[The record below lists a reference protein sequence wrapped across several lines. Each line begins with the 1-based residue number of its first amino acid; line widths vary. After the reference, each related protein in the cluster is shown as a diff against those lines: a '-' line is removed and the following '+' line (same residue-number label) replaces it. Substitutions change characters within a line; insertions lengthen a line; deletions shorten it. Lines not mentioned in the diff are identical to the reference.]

1 MNKNLLEYLSKS
13 SMAAKKQHKE
23 GIFLDNVHIF
33 IKDQI
38 IGDVNLNNVLKKVKN
53 SIPLH
58 LFGGLDAIYVGQFKE
73 LQQREVNAAFMDG
86 ALYIS
91 NIQQDEESMLEDII
105 HEVAHSLEELSTFSM
120 YRDDSIYDEFIAK
133 RLKLESILK
142 SNGYNITKQNFT
154 KLEYDV
160 KFDKYLYE
168 EVGYPALHTMTV
180 NLFCSPYGATS
191 IREYFANGFE
201 FYFVKDRQLV
211 RKISPQL
218 YKKLVEVEKGEFSQE
233 DVDNTDY

>member
-1 MNKNLLEYLSKS
+1 MNKSLLEYLSKS

-23 GIFLDNVHIF
+23 GVFLNNIHVF

-38 IGDVNLNNVLKKVKN
+38 IGDVNLENVLKKVKN

-58 LFGGLDAIYVGQFKE
+58 LFNGLDAIYVGQFKE
-73 LQQREVNAAFMDG
+73 LQQKEVNAAFMDG

-91 NIQQDEESMLEDII
+91 NVQQDEESMLEDLV
-105 HEVAHSLEELSTFSM
+105 HEIAHSLEEIAHFNM
-120 YRDDSIYDEFIAK
+120 YQDDSIYDEFLSK
-133 RLKLESILK
+133 RLKLQSILE
-142 SNGYNITKQNFT
+142 SNGYNTSKQSFSS
-154 KLEYDV
+154 LEYTE

-201 FYFVKDRQLV
+201 FYFVKNRELV

-218 YKKLVEVEKGEFSQE
+218 YKKLIEVEKGDFSTE
-233 DVDNTDY
+233 DTEDMSY

>member
-1 MNKNLLEYLSKS
+1 
-13 SMAAKKQHKE
+13 MAAKKQHKE
-23 GIFLDNVHIF
+23 GVFLNNIHVF

-38 IGDVNLNNVLKKVKN
+38 IGDVNLENVLKKVKN

-58 LFGGLDAIYVGQFKE
+58 LFNGLDAIYVGQFKE
-73 LQQREVNAAFMDG
+73 LQQKEVNAAFMDG

-91 NIQQDEESMLEDII
+91 NVQQDEESMLEDLV
-105 HEVAHSLEELSTFSM
+105 HEIAHSLEEIAHFNM
-120 YRDDSIYDEFIAK
+120 YQDDSIYDEFLAK
-133 RLKLESILK
+133 RLKLQSILE
-142 SNGYNITKQNFT
+142 SNGYNTLKQNFSS
-154 KLEYDV
+154 LEYTE

-201 FYFVKDRQLV
+201 FYFVKNRELV
-211 RKISPQL
+211 RKVSPQL
-218 YKKLVEVEKGEFSQE
+218 YKKLIEVEKGEFSTE
-233 DVDNTDY
+233 DTEDMSY

>member
-1 MNKNLLEYLSKS
+1 MNKSLLEYLSKS

-23 GIFLDNVHIF
+23 GIFLDNIFIF
-33 IKDQI
+33 IKDHI
-38 IGDVNLNNVLKKVKN
+38 IGDVNLDNVLKKVKN

-73 LQQREVNAAFMDG
+73 LQQKEVNAAFMDG

-91 NIQQDEESMLEDII
+91 NIQQDEESMIEDIV
-105 HEVAHSLEELSTFSM
+105 HEIAHSLEEVAHYNM
-120 YRDDSIYDEFIAK
+120 YQDDSIYDEFLAK
-133 RLKLESILK
+133 RMKLQSILESN
-142 SNGYNITKQNFT
+142 SYNTSKQNFT

-201 FYFVKDRQLV
+201 FYFVKNRQLV
-211 RKISPQL
+211 RKVSPQL
-218 YKKLVEVEKGEFSQE
+218 YKKLIEVEKGDFSE
-233 DVDNTDY
+233 DDTEELMY

>member
-1 MNKNLLEYLSKS
+1 
-13 SMAAKKQHKE
+13 MAAKKQHKE

-233 DVDNTDY
+233 NVDNTDY

>member
-1 MNKNLLEYLSKS
+1 
-13 SMAAKKQHKE
+13 MAAKKQHKE
-23 GIFLDNVHIF
+23 GVFLNNIHVF

-38 IGDVNLNNVLKKVKN
+38 IGDVNLENVLKKVKN

-58 LFGGLDAIYVGQFKE
+58 LFNGLDAIYVGQFKE
-73 LQQREVNAAFMDG
+73 LQQKEVNAAFMDG

-91 NIQQDEESMLEDII
+91 NVQQDEESMLEDLV
-105 HEVAHSLEELSTFSM
+105 HEIAHSLEEIAHFNM
-120 YRDDSIYDEFIAK
+120 YQDDSIYDEFLSK
-133 RLKLESILK
+133 RLKLQSILE
-142 SNGYNITKQNFT
+142 SNGYNTSKQSFSS
-154 KLEYDV
+154 LEYTE

-201 FYFVKDRQLV
+201 FYFVKNRELV

-218 YKKLVEVEKGEFSQE
+218 YKKLIEVEKGDFSTE
-233 DVDNTDY
+233 DTEDMSY

>member
-1 MNKNLLEYLSKS
+1 
-13 SMAAKKQHKE
+13 MAAKKQHKE

-73 LQQREVNAAFMDG
+73 LQQKEVNAAFMDG

-91 NIQQDEESMLEDII
+91 NIQQDEESMLEDIV
-105 HEVAHSLEELSTFSM
+105 HEVAHSLEELSTFSR
-120 YRDDSIYDEFIAK
+120 YRDDSIYDEVIAK

-142 SNGYNITKQNFT
+142 SNGYNTTKQNFT

-168 EVGYPALHTMTV
+168 DVGYPALHTMTV

>member
-1 MNKNLLEYLSKS
+1 MKNNLLEYLSKS

-23 GIFLDNVHIF
+23 GIFLDNIHVF

-38 IGDVNLNNVLKKVKN
+38 IGDVEINNVLNKVKK

-58 LFGGLDAIYVGQFKE
+58 LFSGLDAIYVGQFKE

-91 NIQQDEESMLEDII
+91 NVQQDEETMLEDLI
-105 HEVAHSLEELSTFSM
+105 HEIAHSLEEIANFNM
-120 YRDDSIYDEFIAK
+120 YQDDSIYDEFLAK
-133 RLKLESILK
+133 RLRLQKILE
-142 SNGYNITKQNFT
+142 SNGYNTSKQNFT

-191 IREYFANGFE
+191 LREYFANGFE
-201 FYFVKDRQLV
+201 FYFVKNRQLV
-211 RKISPQL
+211 KKVSPQL
-218 YKKLVEVEKGEFSQE
+218 YKKLIEVEKGDFSQE
-233 DVDNTDY
+233 STESIGY

>member
-1 MNKNLLEYLSKS
+1 
-13 SMAAKKQHKE
+13 MAAKKQHKE

>member
-1 MNKNLLEYLSKS
+1 MDS
-13 SMAAKKQHKE
+13 
-23 GIFLDNVHIF
+23 
-33 IKDQI
+33 
-38 IGDVNLNNVLKKVKN
+38 VLKKVKN

-73 LQQREVNAAFMDG
+73 LQQKEVNAAFMDG

-105 HEVAHSLEELSTFSM
+105 HEIAHSLEEVAHYTM
-120 YRDDSIYDEFIAK
+120 YQDDFIYNELLAK
-133 RLKLESILK
+133 RMKLQNILE
-142 SNGYNITKQNFT
+142 SNGYNTSKQSFT

-201 FYFVKDRQLV
+201 FYFVKNRQLV

-218 YKKLVEVEKGEFSQE
+218 YKKLIEVEKGDFSE
-233 DVDNTDY
+233 DDTEELMY

>member
-1 MNKNLLEYLSKS
+1 
-13 SMAAKKQHKE
+13 MAAKKQHKE
-23 GIFLDNVHIF
+23 GIFLDNIHVF

-38 IGDVNLNNVLKKVKN
+38 IGDVEINNVLNKVKK

-58 LFGGLDAIYVGQFKE
+58 LFSGLDAIYVGQFKE

-91 NIQQDEESMLEDII
+91 NIQQDEETMLEDLI
-105 HEVAHSLEELSTFSM
+105 HEIAHSLEEIANFNM
-120 YRDDSIYDEFIAK
+120 YQDDSIYDEFLAK
-133 RLKLESILK
+133 RLRLQKILE
-142 SNGYNITKQNFT
+142 SNGYNTSKQNFT

-191 IREYFANGFE
+191 LREYFANGFE
-201 FYFVKDRQLV
+201 FYFVKNRQLV
-211 RKISPQL
+211 KKVSPQL
-218 YKKLVEVEKGEFSQE
+218 YKKLIEVEKGDFSQE
-233 DVDNTDY
+233 STESIGY

>member
-1 MNKNLLEYLSKS
+1 MNKNLLEYLNKS

-23 GIFLDNVHIF
+23 GVFLNNIYIF
-33 IKDQI
+33 IKDHI
-38 IGDVNLNNVLKKVKN
+38 IGDVNLDIVLEKLKN
-53 SIPLH
+53 SIPIH
-58 LFGGLDAIYVGQFKE
+58 LFNGLDAIYVGQFKE

-91 NIQQDEESMLEDII
+91 NVQQDEESMLEDLI
-105 HEVAHSLEELSTFSM
+105 HEIAHSLEEQSNFNVYQDDLIYHEFLS
-120 YRDDSIYDEFIAK
+120 K
-133 RLKLESILK
+133 RLRLQKILE
-142 SNGYNITKQNFT
+142 SNGYDTSRQNFT
-154 KLEYDV
+154 KLEYSE

-201 FYFVKDRQLV
+201 FYFAKNRKLVKTV
-211 RKISPQL
+211 SPQL
-218 YKKLVEVEKGEFSQE
+218 YKKLIEVEKGDFSSE
-233 DVDNTDY
+233 EEGSY

>member
-1 MNKNLLEYLSKS
+1 MKNNLLEYLSKS

-23 GIFLDNVHIF
+23 GIFLNNIHVF
-33 IKDQI
+33 IKDHI
-38 IGDVNLNNVLKKVKN
+38 IGDVNLDSVLKKVKN

-73 LQQREVNAAFMDG
+73 LQQKEVNAAFMDG

-91 NIQQDEESMLEDII
+91 NIQQDEESMLEDIV
-105 HEVAHSLEELSTFSM
+105 HEIAHSLEEVTHYNM
-120 YRDDSIYDEFIAK
+120 YQDNSIYDEFLAK
-133 RLKLESILK
+133 RMKLQSILESN
-142 SNGYNITKQNFT
+142 SYNTSKQNFT

-201 FYFVKDRQLV
+201 FYFVKNRQLV
-211 RKISPQL
+211 RKLSPQL
-218 YKKLVEVEKGEFSQE
+218 YKKLIEVEKGDFSE
-233 DVDNTDY
+233 DDTEELMY

>member
-1 MNKNLLEYLSKS
+1 
-13 SMAAKKQHKE
+13 MAAKKQHKE
-23 GIFLDNVHIF
+23 GIFLDNIHVF

-38 IGDVNLNNVLKKVKN
+38 IGDVEINNVLNKVKKL
-53 SIPLH
+53 IPLH
-58 LFGGLDAIYVGQFKE
+58 LFSGLDAIYVGQFKE

-91 NIQQDEESMLEDII
+91 NVQQDEETMLEDLI
-105 HEVAHSLEELSTFSM
+105 HEIAHSLEEIANFNM
-120 YRDDSIYDEFIAK
+120 YQDDSIYDEFLAK
-133 RLKLESILK
+133 RLRLQKILE
-142 SNGYNITKQNFT
+142 SNGYNTSKQNFT

-191 IREYFANGFE
+191 LREYFANGFE
-201 FYFVKDRQLV
+201 FYFVKNRQLV
-211 RKISPQL
+211 KKVSPQL
-218 YKKLVEVEKGEFSQE
+218 YKKLIEVEKGDFSQE
-233 DVDNTDY
+233 STESIGY

>member
-73 LQQREVNAAFMDG
+73 LQQKEVNAAFMDG

-142 SNGYNITKQNFT
+142 SNGYNTTKQNFT

-168 EVGYPALHTMTV
+168 DVGYPALHTMTV

>member
-23 GIFLDNVHIF
+23 GIFLDNIHIF

-73 LQQREVNAAFMDG
+73 LQQKEVNAAFMDG

-142 SNGYNITKQNFT
+142 SNGYNTTKQNFT

-168 EVGYPALHTMTV
+168 DVGYPALHTMTV

>member
-1 MNKNLLEYLSKS
+1 
-13 SMAAKKQHKE
+13 MAAKKQHKE

-73 LQQREVNAAFMDG
+73 LQQKEVNAAFMDG

-142 SNGYNITKQNFT
+142 SNGYNTTKQNFT

-168 EVGYPALHTMTV
+168 DVGYPALHTMTV

>member
-1 MNKNLLEYLSKS
+1 MKNNLLEYLSKS

-23 GIFLDNVHIF
+23 GIFLDNIHVF

-38 IGDVNLNNVLKKVKN
+38 IGDVEINNVLNKVKK

-58 LFGGLDAIYVGQFKE
+58 LFSGLDAIYVGQFKE

-91 NIQQDEESMLEDII
+91 NIQQDEETMLEDLI
-105 HEVAHSLEELSTFSM
+105 HEIAHSLEEIANFNM
-120 YRDDSIYDEFIAK
+120 YQDDSIYDEFLAK
-133 RLKLESILK
+133 RLRLQKILE
-142 SNGYNITKQNFT
+142 SNGYNTSKQNFT

-191 IREYFANGFE
+191 LREYFANGFE
-201 FYFVKDRQLV
+201 FYFVKNRQLV
-211 RKISPQL
+211 KKVSPQL
-218 YKKLVEVEKGEFSQE
+218 YKKLIEVEKGDFSQE
-233 DVDNTDY
+233 STESIGY

>member
-23 GIFLDNVHIF
+23 GIFLDNIHVF

-38 IGDVNLNNVLKKVKN
+38 IGDVEINNVLNKVKK

-58 LFGGLDAIYVGQFKE
+58 LFSGLDAIYVGQFKE

-91 NIQQDEESMLEDII
+91 NVQQDEETMLEDLI
-105 HEVAHSLEELSTFSM
+105 HEIAHSLEEIANFNM
-120 YRDDSIYDEFIAK
+120 YQDDSIYDEFLAK
-133 RLKLESILK
+133 RLRLQKILE
-142 SNGYNITKQNFT
+142 SNGYNTSKQNFT

-191 IREYFANGFE
+191 LREYFANGFE
-201 FYFVKDRQLV
+201 FYFVKNRQLV
-211 RKISPQL
+211 KKVSPQL
-218 YKKLVEVEKGEFSQE
+218 YKKLIEVEKGDFSQE
-233 DVDNTDY
+233 STESIGY

>member
-1 MNKNLLEYLSKS
+1 MNKSLLEYLSKS

-23 GIFLDNVHIF
+23 GIFLDNIFIF
-33 IKDQI
+33 IKDHI
-38 IGDVNLNNVLKKVKN
+38 IGDVNLDNVLKKVKN

-73 LQQREVNAAFMDG
+73 LQQKEVNAAFMDG

-91 NIQQDEESMLEDII
+91 NIQQDEESMLEDIV
-105 HEVAHSLEELSTFSM
+105 HEIAHSLEEVAHYNM
-120 YRDDSIYDEFIAK
+120 YQDNSIYDEFLAK
-133 RLKLESILK
+133 RMKLQSILESN
-142 SNGYNITKQNFT
+142 SYNTSKQNFT

-201 FYFVKDRQLV
+201 FYFVKNRQLV
-211 RKISPQL
+211 RKLSPQL
-218 YKKLVEVEKGEFSQE
+218 YKKLIEVEKGDFSE
-233 DVDNTDY
+233 DDTEELMY

>member
-1 MNKNLLEYLSKS
+1 
-13 SMAAKKQHKE
+13 MAAKKQHKE
-23 GIFLDNVHIF
+23 GIFLDNIHVF

-38 IGDVNLNNVLKKVKN
+38 IGDVEINNVLNKVKK

-58 LFGGLDAIYVGQFKE
+58 LFSGLDAIYVGQFKE

-91 NIQQDEESMLEDII
+91 NVQQDEETMLEDLI
-105 HEVAHSLEELSTFSM
+105 HEIAHSLEEIANFNM
-120 YRDDSIYDEFIAK
+120 YQDDSIYDEFLAK
-133 RLKLESILK
+133 RLRLQKILE
-142 SNGYNITKQNFT
+142 SNGYNTSKQNFT

-191 IREYFANGFE
+191 LREYFANGFE
-201 FYFVKDRQLV
+201 FYFVKNRQLV
-211 RKISPQL
+211 KKVSPQL
-218 YKKLVEVEKGEFSQE
+218 YKKLIEVEKGDFSQE
-233 DVDNTDY
+233 STESIGY

>member
-142 SNGYNITKQNFT
+142 SNGYNTTKQNFT

-168 EVGYPALHTMTV
+168 DVGYPALHTMTV

-233 DVDNTDY
+233 DVDNTNY

>member
-1 MNKNLLEYLSKS
+1 
-13 SMAAKKQHKE
+13 MAAKKQHKE

-142 SNGYNITKQNFT
+142 SNGYNTTKQNFT

-168 EVGYPALHTMTV
+168 DVGYPALHTMTV

-233 DVDNTDY
+233 DVDNTNY

>member
-1 MNKNLLEYLSKS
+1 
-13 SMAAKKQHKE
+13 MAAKKQHKE
-23 GIFLDNVHIF
+23 GIFLDNIHVF

-38 IGDVNLNNVLKKVKN
+38 IGDVNLDSVLKKVKN

-73 LQQREVNAAFMDG
+73 LQQKEVNAAFMDG

-105 HEVAHSLEELSTFSM
+105 HEIAHSLEEVAHYNM
-120 YRDDSIYDEFIAK
+120 YQDDSIYNEFLAK
-133 RLKLESILK
+133 RMKLQNILE
-142 SNGYNITKQNFT
+142 SNGYNTSKQNFT

-191 IREYFANGFE
+191 IREYFANSFE
-201 FYFVKDRQLV
+201 FYFVKNRQLV
-211 RKISPQL
+211 RKVSPQL
-218 YKKLVEVEKGEFSQE
+218 YKKLIEVEKGDFSE
-233 DVDNTDY
+233 DDTEELMY